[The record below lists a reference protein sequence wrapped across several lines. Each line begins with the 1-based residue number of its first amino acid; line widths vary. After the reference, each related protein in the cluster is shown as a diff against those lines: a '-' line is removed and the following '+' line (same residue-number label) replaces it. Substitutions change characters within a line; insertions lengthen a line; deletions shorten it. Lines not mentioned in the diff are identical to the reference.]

1 MRAHPR
7 SRGENVDQFAATP
20 VKMGS
25 SPLTRGKHRPSR
37 ALRSRRRLIPAHA
50 GKTPIPAVDTRTTEA
65 HPRSRGENQGFV
77 TSAVTWMG
85 SSPLTRGKR
94 SYWARRPR
102 SLWAHP
108 RSRGENEAL
117 AASDATDKGS
127 SPLTRGK
134 PRGAGLGCAG
144 PGLIPAHAGKTPEW
158 TLVFLGLRAHP
169 RSRGENSPHT
179 SVRVTWPGS
188 SPLTRGKHKPLGRVL
203 KALGLIPA
211 HAGKTRRHQTDGI
224 LDTAHPRSRGENRPM
239 TTQTDLPEGSS
250 PLTRGKPVWDGIKTG
265 AERLIPAHAGKTAPG
280 RRDGRGPGAHPRSR
294 GENAH
299 GRGGPASGSGLI
311 PAHAG
316 KTTWAA
322 WCCTEDGAH
331 PRSRGENAD

>member
-1 MRAHPR
+1 
-7 SRGENVDQFAATP
+7 
-20 VKMGS
+20 MGS

-211 HAGKTRRHQTDGI
+211 HAGKTQRRAYQPPESG
-224 LDTAHPRSRGENRPM
+224 AHPRSRGENAPAAR
-239 TTQTDLPEGSS
+239 LPDRAKGSS
-250 PLTRGKPVWDGIKTG
+250 PLTRGKPVVIKQT
-265 AERLIPAHAGKTAPG
+265 ESWTRLIPAHAGKT
-280 RRDGRGPGAHPRSR
+280 DQ
-294 GENAH
+294 
-299 GRGGPASGSGLI
+299 
-311 PAHAG
+311 
-316 KTTWAA
+316 
-322 WCCTEDGAH
+322 
-331 PRSRGENAD
+331 